1 MKVGIIGAMEEEIRT
16 IKANLANMTETNVAH
31 ATFIEGQYANVD
43 VVLVQSGI
51 GKVNAALTTTL
62 LIDHFNVDVLI
73 NTGSAGGIGEGL
85 HIGDVV
91 IADQLSYHDV
101 DVTAFNY
108 EKGQMAGMPLYYVSD
123 ENLVNKANEAAQN
136 VGLNTKTGLIVSGDQ
151 FIHDENQIQRIH
163 EWFPNVLAN
172 EMEGTA
178 IAQVAHQFNVP
189 FVVIRAM
196 SDVGDSEASVNFDDF
211 IIEAGKQSADMVM
224 TLLQHL

>member
-16 IKANLANMTETNVAH
+16 IKKELSNVVETTIAH
-31 ATFIEGQYANVD
+31 ATFFAGQYQQHQ

-62 LIDHFNVDVLI
+62 MIDHFDVDYLI

-91 IADQLSYHDV
+91 IANRLSYHDV
-101 DVTAFNY
+101 DVTAFDY
-108 EKGQMAGMPLYYVSD
+108 EKGQMAGMPLYYEAD
-123 ENLVNKANEAAQN
+123 DMLVKKANEAATAT
-136 VGLNTKTGLIVSGDQ
+136 GLTTHTGLIVSGDQ
-151 FIHDENQIQRIH
+151 FIHDQGQIDRIH
-163 EWFPNVLAN
+163 QWFPEVLAN

-178 IAQVAHQFNVP
+178 IAQVAHQFNTP

-196 SDVGDSEASVNFDDF
+196 SDVGDSDASVNFDDF
-211 IIEAGKQSADMVM
+211 ILQAGAKSAEM
-224 TLLQHL
+224 TLSLIAHL